1 MQRGMYYRILHPS
14 KKTSFLAINLD
25 NSFLAMNNLDKLS
38 RFIAR
43 NEVFWYGDS
52 SSQQMARQ
60 ADSSHGPRN
69 TSLDMIRSINRH
81 PKKLI

>member
-52 SSQQMARQ
+52 SSHNRWPDRQ
-60 ADSSHGPRN
+60 TVVMGPE
-69 TSLDMIRSINRH
+69 T
-81 PKKLI
+81 PV